1 MVLLALIVFVGSG
14 CSLPVMNQNA
24 NGQAL
29 GEQIDN
35 YDVEVRGLKLK
46 YVLVDSAYE
55 IYQFQNEF
63 KKFVSEYLQDES
75 AKVHYEWINKT
86 YESMSQEMKDSLD
99 MIMTKTHPWQVMNVT
114 SSLGDDASVEEV
126 IECIIASSE
135 LPYNDEEKAQILS
148 FFTSYYNDYL
158 KDYLEI
164 NIPLFEEKASKLN
177 KQIAEHPSDI
187 MAFME
192 AQSGIKFKEKSK
204 PVFYYTLRRIG
215 AMGFDQPSI
224 KISLIQGS
232 KEDFSNLFST
242 PFHEFGHS
250 LFDTFTNKKDFKK
263 VAKKLS
269 KQDTA
274 FREEWESS
282 YQSDYDWI
290 GWCEEN
296 LVEGFATYLNKQ
308 YYDYVDLEDIYTYDG
323 AFYNYLNEVDFNSEK
338 MSLEDVSI
346 DFYESVLD
354 GLNK

>member
-1 MVLLALIVFVGSG
+1 MGLLAFIVFVGSG
-14 CSLPVMNQNA
+14 CSLPVMKQDA

-46 YVLVDSAYE
+46 YVLIDSAYE

-126 IECIIASSE
+126 IECIITSSE
-135 LPYNDEEKAQILS
+135 LPYNDAEHEQISS
-148 FFTSYYNDYL
+148 FFISYYNDYL

-164 NIPLFEEKASKLN
+164 NIPVFEKKASKLN
-177 KQIAEHPSDI
+177 EQIAEHPSDI
-187 MAFME
+187 MTFME
-192 AQSGIKFKEKSK
+192 EQSGIKFKEKSK

-224 KISLIQGS
+224 KISFIQGG
-232 KEDFSNLFST
+232 KESLSNLFST

-263 VAKKLS
+263 IAEKLR
-269 KQDTA
+269 KQDTV
-274 FREEWESS
+274 FRKEWESS
-282 YQSDYDWI
+282 FQSDYDWI

-308 YYDYVDLEDIYTYDG
+308 YYGNAASKGIYTYDF
-323 AFYNYLNEVDFNSEK
+323 AFYQYLNEINFNPEK
-338 MSLEDVSI
+338 IHLEDVSI
-346 DFYESVLD
+346 DFYESVLEK
-354 GLNK
+354 LSK